1 MASILSGHQSS
12 LGNNPLG
19 IESNQ
24 RGLDGQKNPPWGID
38 SSSGTKRGKGDYV
51 KPPFSK
57 QLIANCKAS
66 HNDKAKFQ
74 PTPHQMSRL
83 RGNGGALPSKC
94 HLFANLS
101 ACRCKPSRYQHL
113 SFVNWQ
119 SHWIST
125 PSVHHSLLG
134 INPLW
139 ASTLFGQQSS
149 LGLNPPL
156 WVSTKSGPHFS
167 LGINPLQK
175 INTLWATILS
185 GSQPSLGNIPLLA
198 STLSW
203 IQPSLSDDPLWVLT
217 LSGQRFSL
225 VINISGHQASL
236 GNNSLLPSS
245 LHINPLWVSTLSGQH
260 SSLGPN
266 LLWATFLSWYH
277 PSLGINPV
285 SATILSGSQPSLGN
299 IPLLTST
306 LSGFEPSLGLNP
318 LWATFLSW
326 HQPSLGINPL

>member
-1 MASILSGHQSS
+1 MATIFSGFLASILSGHQSS

-139 ASTLFGQQSS
+139 ASALFGQQSS

-175 INTLWATILS
+175 INALWATILS

-203 IQPSLSDDPLWVLT
+203 IQPSLSDDPLWV
-217 LSGQRFSL
+217 
-225 VINISGHQASL
+225 
-236 GNNSLLPSS
+236 
-245 LHINPLWVSTLSGQH
+245 STLSRQH
-260 SSLGPN
+260 SSLC
-266 LLWATFLSWYH
+266 
-277 PSLGINPV
+277 I
-285 SATILSGSQPSLGN
+285 
-299 IPLLTST
+299 
-306 LSGFEPSLGLNP
+306 NP
-318 LWATFLSW
+318 LWATILSVC
-326 HQPSLGINPL
+326 QPSSRNIPLLASTLPGHQVSLANNLH